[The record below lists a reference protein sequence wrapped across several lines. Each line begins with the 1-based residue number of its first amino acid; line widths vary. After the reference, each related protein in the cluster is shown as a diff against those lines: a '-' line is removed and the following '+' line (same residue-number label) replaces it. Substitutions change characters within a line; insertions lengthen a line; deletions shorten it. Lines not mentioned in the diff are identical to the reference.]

1 MGNYARSTG
10 DEHRIAARC
19 RGSFR
24 LETSRRSDTTMAENN
39 PIDKA
44 LPSGNEIGTSQRSER
59 HHDELAGQG
68 RPEPSDEAMDQEPEQ
83 PSTSAEFSEGASVRS
98 EPEPWDKVSVIIA
111 ALQKQRLE
119 LKVKAK
125 AAAKEMKKA
134 QREKRRTAK
143 NAKKLSDD
151 ELIQIVLQRQVSH
164 RVAAHAAASASRPNT
179 NSSATKLDKS
189 NGHE

>member
-1 MGNYARSTG
+1 MGNDARSTG
-10 DEHRIAARC
+10 DEHRVAARC
-19 RGSFR
+19 RRSSR
-24 LETSRRSDTTMAENN
+24 LEASRRSDTTMAEQS
-39 PIDKA
+39 PIDEA

-59 HHDELAGQG
+59 HHDERAGQAG
-68 RPEPSDEAMDQEPEQ
+68 PEPSDEAMDQEPEQ
-83 PSTSAEFSEGASVRS
+83 PSTPSESTEGPKLRS
-98 EPEPWDKVSVIIA
+98 EPEPWDKVSIKIA

-164 RVAAHAAASASRPNT
+164 RLAAHAAASASSLNT
-179 NSSATKLDKS
+179 NS
-189 NGHE
+189 